1 MVEDLGFMELG
12 LTWVLGF
19 GLDVCPLVV
28 WDSGDIMWDSVDI
41 LGISCGYSVDILGIL
56 CGILWIFWG
65 YYMWLGWQ

>member
-28 WDSGDIMWDSVDI
+28 WDSGDIMWDS
-41 LGISCGYSVDILGIL
+41 GDILGIL
-56 CGILWIFWG
+56 CGILGILCG
-65 YYMWLGWQ
+65 GLCKISSKR